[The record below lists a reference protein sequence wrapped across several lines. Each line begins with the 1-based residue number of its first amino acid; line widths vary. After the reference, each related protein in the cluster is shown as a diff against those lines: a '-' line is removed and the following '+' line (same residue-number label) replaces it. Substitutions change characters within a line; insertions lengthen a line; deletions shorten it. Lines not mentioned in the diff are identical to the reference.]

1 MDYQGDFVPVKLVF
15 DRPCITYTRSVK
27 QSKGMVDQQEL
38 DMRRQ
43 GLNRNRKID
52 K

>member
-1 MDYQGDFVPVKLVF
+1 MREPVSTKV
-15 DRPCITYTRSVK
+15 
-27 QSKGMVDQQEL
+27 KGMVDQQEL